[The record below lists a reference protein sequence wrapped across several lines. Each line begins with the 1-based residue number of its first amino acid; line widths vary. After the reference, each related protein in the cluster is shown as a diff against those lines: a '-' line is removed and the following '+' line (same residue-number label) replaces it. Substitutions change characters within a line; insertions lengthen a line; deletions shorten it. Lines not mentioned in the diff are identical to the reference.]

1 MEALSQEV
9 MFAEIMATIR
19 LQAGFLQRALTP
31 NGLGKVTSKL
41 SVPLKLFHAW
51 VAGMTT
57 LHRQQDFSFWYTR
70 IEFYFCIFIFFYLAT
85 SVFTNMLG
93 KIGD

>member
-57 LHRQQDFSFWYTR
+57 LHRQQDFSFWYTSNR
-70 IEFYFCIFIFFYLAT
+70 ILCLHFHIFLSCYFCIHA
-85 SVFTNMLG
+85 
-93 KIGD
+93 